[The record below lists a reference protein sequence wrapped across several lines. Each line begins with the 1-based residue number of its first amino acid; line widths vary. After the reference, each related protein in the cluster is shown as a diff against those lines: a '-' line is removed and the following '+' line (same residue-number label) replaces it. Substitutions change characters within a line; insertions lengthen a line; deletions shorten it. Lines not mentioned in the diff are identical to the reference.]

1 MRGVY
6 AWSLSWGTHPK
17 VACNSPG
24 SVFDTAYKRCNSN
37 DAISMFE
44 IVARELHATLL
55 RNHWVATEEIRRSS
69 RTSHVVT
76 SRGVREACAY
86 SLRFLR
92 GLRLLSAS
100 QPRARSGEA
109 EQGGSSRDLRVDADG
124 PGLGKHADLR
134 VDDADAGDAIRAG
147 QAP

>member
-1 MRGVY
+1 M
-6 AWSLSWGTHPK
+6 AH
-17 VACNSPG
+17 
-24 SVFDTAYKRCNSN
+24 KRYNSN
-37 DAISMFE
+37 DSISMFE
-44 IVARELHATLL
+44 IIARELRATLL
-55 RNHWVATEEIRRSS
+55 RNHWAATEKIRQSS
-69 RTSHVVT
+69 RTAHVVT

-86 SLRFLR
+86 SRHALR

-100 QPRARSGEA
+100 QPRAHSGEA

-134 VDDADAGDAIRAG
+134 VDDADAGGAIRAG